1 MTLSMKQVLDSLP
14 LPPAGPGL
22 HEVTGEVARW
32 LSGQEVRDGLL
43 TLFIRHTSASLVI
56 QENAD
61 PDVLRDLESFFRALV
76 PEERGRYRHGAEGP
90 DDMPAHIKGA
100 LTQTQLSIPVTGGRM
115 ALGTWQGIYLFEHR
129 RAPHRRELAL
139 HLIGE

>member
-1 MTLSMKQVLDSLP
+1 MQQAHHRLSVP
-14 LPPAGPGL
+14 VRGPGL
-22 HEVTGEVARW
+22 HEVTGEVAAW
-32 LSGQEVRDGLL
+32 LAGQGIRDGLL
-43 TLFIRHTSASLVI
+43 TVFVRHTSASLLI

-61 PDVLRDLESFFRALV
+61 PDVQRDLEDFFRKLV
-76 PEERGRYRHGAEGP
+76 PEDSRLYRHNAEGP

-100 LTQTQLSIPVTGGRM
+100 LTQTQLSIPVADGRL

-129 RAPHRRELAL
+129 HAPKRRELAL